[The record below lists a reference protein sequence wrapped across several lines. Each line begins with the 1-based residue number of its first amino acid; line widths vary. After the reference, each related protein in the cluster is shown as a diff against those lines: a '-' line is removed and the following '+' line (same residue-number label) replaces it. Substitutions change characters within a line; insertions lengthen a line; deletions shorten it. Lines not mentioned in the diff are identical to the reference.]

1 MGLQSHQED
10 PMGPSN
16 DVLTSI
22 EICAGAGGQAIGL
35 HQAGFKHLA
44 LVEIDPHAA
53 KTLRGNIA
61 SLDEWS
67 WERKYCD
74 VISGDV
80 NDFVPIPV
88 GEGRESD
95 VKKVHGYLGRPLVRG
110 ELDLLAGG
118 VPCPLSRTLESSWG
132 RMMNV
137 ISSRGSLSWLM
148 SFTLKR

>member
-1 MGLQSHQED
+1 MGLQSRRED
-10 PMGPSN
+10 PMGPSD

-44 LVEIDPHAA
+44 LVEIDPHAVE
-53 KTLRGNIA
+53 TLRGNIR
-61 SLDEWS
+61 SLEEWS
-67 WERKYCD
+67 WEREYCD

-80 NDFVPIPV
+80 NNFSPIPLD
-88 GEGRESD
+88 EGRESD
-95 VKKVHGYLGRPLVRG
+95 VKKGQAYLGKPLVRG

-118 VPCPLSRTLESSWG
+118 VPCPLSRMLESSWG
-132 RMMNV
+132 RMM
-137 ISSRGSLSWLM
+137 SATSFRGFLSWLM